1 MGLGVRVGYRFSS
14 SAMMKESSSFS
25 RDQLVAMLEDWAYWN
40 SLTPNSYPPAASHV
54 YAIDGGSHPGFG
66 ARIPPVEIPSYIARL
81 YRGFTVISTLGA
93 RQQRAMALVKYHYRC
108 HGKSKD
114 KAEAQGLSASDYC
127 REVSYGHD
135 LLLTYFVAEL
145 V

>member
-1 MGLGVRVGYRFSS
+1 M
-14 SAMMKESSSFS
+14 SAKTSLS
-25 RDQLVAMLEDWAYWN
+25 RDQLVEMLEDWAYWH
-40 SLTPNSYPPAASHV
+40 SLIPNSYPPASSHV

-66 ARIPPVEIPSYIARL
+66 SRIPPVEIPSYIARL

-93 RQQRAMALVKYHYRC
+93 RQKRSMELVKFHYRAT
-108 HGKSKD
+108 GRSKD
-114 KAEAQGLSASDYC
+114 KAEAQGMSPSDYC

-145 V
+145 L